1 MKLLSRLAVAA
12 LLIVGLNA
20 CQGKKSAQS
29 SSSKSLNAVHFDFD
43 HSNIKSDMVGVMNGN
58 AGYLQ
63 KHEKTSVT
71 IEGHCDSRGTNE
83 YNLALGDR
91 RASQTK
97 QFLVKKGIES
107 SRMKAVSYGEEKPV
121 CHQEDESCWW
131 KNRRADFGNK

>member
-58 AGYLQ
+58 AGYLS
-63 KHEKTSVT
+63 KHEKIRNDV
-71 IEGHCDSRGTNE
+71 
-83 YNLALGDR
+83 ALLR
-91 RASQTK
+91 QK
-97 QFLVKKGIES
+97 IYE
-107 SRMKAVSYGEEKPV
+107 
-121 CHQEDESCWW
+121 
-131 KNRRADFGNK
+131 